1 MNQPTQQPSPQE
13 VKSTCG
19 YSLYQPNP
27 CERPATIRLP
37 APGGHVYFCD
47 FHAGFVIGWSIERLD
62 WKDKQA

>member
-1 MNQPTQQPSPQE
+1 MNQPTQQPS
-13 VKSTCG
+13 
-19 YSLYQPNP
+19 P